1 MIRVIDGRMRHQYGR
16 EIDAMHRIRK
26 KTFFERRRWDVSVV
40 NSWEIDGY
48 DALCPLYLVCV
59 NRQDVVVGG
68 LRLLPTTGFTMI
80 NDTFSSLLPDGQRI
94 ESPLIWE
101 SSRFSVDHDAD
112 VAVGG
117 KGIGRATAE
126 LGLAMNE
133 IGAQIGLTHI
143 VTVYDAFMHRV
154 LARAGCA
161 GKPIAPPQ
169 KIGDVMTYAVF
180 FEVGMATD
188 AALRAACQ
196 IDGSV
201 LERPLQRA
209 MLSRAA

>member
-1 MIRVIDGRMRHQYGR
+1 MIRIVDGRMRHRYAE

-48 DALCPLYLVCV
+48 DALCPLYLICI
-59 NRQDVVVGG
+59 NQKGLIVGG

-80 NDTFSSLLPDGQRI
+80 NDTFSSLLPDGKRI

-101 SSRFSVDHDAD
+101 SSRFSVDHEAD
-112 VAVGG
+112 VAIGR
-117 KGIGRATAE
+117 KGISRATAE

-133 IGAQIGLTHI
+133 IGMQTGLTHI

-154 LARAGCA
+154 LGRAGCA
-161 GKPIAPPQ
+161 GKPIAAPQ
-169 KIGDVMTYAVF
+169 RIGEVLTYAVF

-188 AALRAACQ
+188 AALRAACE
-196 IDGSV
+196 IEGSV
-201 LERPLQRA
+201 LEHPA
-209 MLSRAA
+209 GDAALSRAA